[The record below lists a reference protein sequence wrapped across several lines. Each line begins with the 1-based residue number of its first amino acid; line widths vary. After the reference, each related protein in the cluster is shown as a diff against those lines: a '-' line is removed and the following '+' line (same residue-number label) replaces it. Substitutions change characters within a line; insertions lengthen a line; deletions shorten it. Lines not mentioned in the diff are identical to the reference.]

1 VLTDFGSY
9 PACNPFV
16 TAIAGKLREGARLRA
31 RIEPPARSAMTFRP
45 TVVAVVRERELRWL
59 GRVLV
64 PGLFDGEHALRLEGQ
79 GPGRELPLPPRRA
92 VLRCPGAAPR
102 GGAARRDATRRGFEA
117 MNAALR
123 ARVEI

>member
-9 PACNPFV
+9 PAWNPFV

-64 PGLFDGEHALRLEGQ
+64 PGLFDGEHALRLEGSR
-79 GPGRELPLPPRRA
+79 GNLNMDPARDRPRNR
-92 VLRCPGAAPR
+92 LHKFS
-102 GGAARRDATRRGFEA
+102 DS
-117 MNAALR
+117 
-123 ARVEI
+123 